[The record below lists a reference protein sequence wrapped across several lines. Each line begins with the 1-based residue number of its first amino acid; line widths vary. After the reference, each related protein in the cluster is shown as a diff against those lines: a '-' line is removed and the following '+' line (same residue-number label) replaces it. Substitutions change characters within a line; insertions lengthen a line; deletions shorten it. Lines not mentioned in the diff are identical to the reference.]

1 MKPEGA
7 YEVLARAQALEA
19 QGRQIIHLEL
29 GQPDFAT
36 FENISE
42 AGRQAIAQGRTHYTS
57 PAGMPV
63 LRQAIAEA
71 AGQQRGVHF
80 LPEQVVVGPG
90 TKPNMFYSTL
100 ALVGPGDEVL
110 YPDPGFPTYKAM
122 VGVAGGI
129 AVPVP
134 LKEENQFSFDLDAFD
149 RLINERTRLIILNSP
164 GNPTGGVMPL
174 SDLEHI
180 AEAAQRY
187 DCWVLSDE
195 IYMRILYDGQQ
206 APSIVRFPGMMER
219 TVVVDGFS
227 KTYAMTGWRLG
238 YGIMP
243 VELAKRIDLLLT
255 HSVGCTAEFT
265 QIAGLEAIRGPQDP
279 VAEVVRE
286 YQFAP
291 RPDRKRAQQH
301 TWHHLPDAA
310 GRVLCFSKCHVFRE
324 KVERA
329 GRPVVGR
336 SGRRRAAGHCLR
348 GLWGGLHTPVVFH
361 IQGAHH
367 SRSWTASA
375 SPSAS
380 CTKRASSASLNPG
393 PRSADFGLLH
403 WFSKAQ
409 AEIVYTPAHPETCT

>member
-286 YQFAP
+286 YQSRRDLIVSGLNSIPGITCQTPLGAFYAFP
-291 RPDRKRAQQH
+291 NVTSFGRKSSELADLLLEEAGVAV
-301 TWHHLPDAA
+301 LPGTAFGDYGEGYIRLSYSTSKELITA
-310 GRVLCFSKCHVFRE
+310 GS
-324 KVERA
+324 
-329 GRPVVGR
+329 
-336 SGRRRAAGHCLR
+336 
-348 GLWGGLHTPVVFH
+348 GLHPPH
-361 IQGAHH
+361 PQQA
-367 SRSWTASA
+367 ALSA
-375 SPSAS
+375 
-380 CTKRASSASLNPG
+380 L
-393 PRSADFGLLH
+393 
-403 WFSKAQ
+403 
-409 AEIVYTPAHPETCT
+409 PARP